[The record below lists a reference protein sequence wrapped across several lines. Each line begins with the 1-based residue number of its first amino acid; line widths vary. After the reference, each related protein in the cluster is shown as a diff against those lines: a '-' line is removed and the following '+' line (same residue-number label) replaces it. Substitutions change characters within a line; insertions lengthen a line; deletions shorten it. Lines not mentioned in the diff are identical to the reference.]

1 MYLSLVDAFLK
12 NIAESVTKENL
23 PYLYHSCYIF
33 PTKRAALYFKDFLLQ
48 KFPEENFILPKTV
61 TIQEFIWEH
70 SRSILKDDWHLII
83 TLYQV
88 QNELTQTHQPLE
100 KFLPWGKLILKDF
113 DECDK
118 YLINAAELFSL
129 LKAQKSIEDTFSIS
143 EEMRKYIEQ
152 FIRTTG
158 SKDNPKSA
166 IYQQEFIKTWSLL
179 GEMYIAFQQK
189 LSSSNFAYEGM
200 AYREVYEGLKT
211 GSLILPYQKL
221 ILCGFNALSVCEE
234 EIFKLIEQH
243 YESEFWWDADA
254 HFMQNTLHE
263 AGNFLRYY
271 KKIFSGK
278 KHHWLMDSLLNHD
291 KHIEVT
297 GISSDVG
304 QTQYVAQQLT
314 NEPQDHT
321 TTAIILCDENLLT
334 PLLQVVD
341 AQDINITMGYP
352 VVQSELYVYLQAL
365 LGFFCNARIQEKQKD
380 YYHKDISHL
389 IRHPYLKKEINEK
402 DKLESILPFF
412 VPYMPQDIVA
422 GFLPTYFF
430 QDAGETVDIINIIL
444 NIIDSLQVKDP
455 YFSPVKECIMDGLL
469 SLQNLLEE
477 NTITLDRKALP
488 GFVKQFIA
496 GAKVP
501 FEKPTGE
508 KHIQVMGFLETRI
521 IDFDQLYILSLND
534 DHLPGT
540 NKTNSFIP
548 YNLRKGFGL
557 PTFEQ
562 FDGINAYHFYRLLK
576 RAKHIHLLYNNQL
589 GDNSSEKSRFIRQ
602 LEHDLNTPQNH
613 ISEHIVI
620 LAEDTSEIDT
630 PSSLIQIRKTAEMI
644 ASLRERK
651 FSPSSLKIYIKCP
664 VQFYLRYI
672 AGIEEPEELKEDIDA
687 AVFGLILHKVLE
699 LTYQP
704 LLKKTLTAAEIKPL
718 SQADTIRQRLKE
730 AAEALQLPKEITQGS
745 NKLQL
750 KIIERIAQKIIEN
763 DSDTD
768 SLYILHTEEKFIWD
782 KLQLEDGTFATLQ
795 GTFDRIDKLQDGA
808 VRIIDYKTGHIELP
822 QFPDVQN
829 QEATDTFIDLL
840 FVFDK
845 KDYSVAFQG
854 LMYALMYYKLFD
866 CREIYV
872 GYHHAKKMKDGISY
886 LNDAAPIPIELLL
899 SFEKRLS
906 QLISTIVYKD
916 GFFTQSDNERSYR
929 HSPYAD
935 LLGVD

>member
-1 MYLSLVDAFLK
+1 MYLSRVDAFLK

-23 PYLYHSCYIF
+23 PYLYNSCYIF
-33 PTKRAALYFKDFLLQ
+33 PTKRAALYFKDYLLQ
-48 KFPEENFILPKTV
+48 KFPEENFILPKTL
-61 TIQEFIWEH
+61 TIQEFIGEH
-70 SRSILKDDWHLII
+70 SHAVIKDDWYLIL
-83 TLYQV
+83 TLYRV

-118 YLINAAELFSL
+118 YLINATELFSL

-143 EEMRKYIEQ
+143 EEMRKYINQ
-152 FIRTTG
+152 FIQTTG
-158 SKDNPKSA
+158 SKDHPKSA

-179 GEMYIAFQQK
+179 GEMYLAFQQK
-189 LSSSNFAYEGM
+189 LTAYNFAYEGM
-200 AYREVYEGLKT
+200 AYREVYEGLKAGT
-211 GSLILPYQKL
+211 LTLPYQKI

-243 YESEFWWDADA
+243 YDSEFWWDADV

-263 AGNFLRYY
+263 AGNFLRHYQ
-271 KKIFSGK
+271 KIFSGN
-278 KHHWLMDSLLNHD
+278 KHHWIMDNLLEYG
-291 KHIEVT
+291 KQIEIA

-304 QTQYVAQQLT
+304 QTQYVAQQLQSELPDNT
-314 NEPQDHT
+314 K
-321 TTAIILCDENLLT
+321 TAIVLCDENLLT

-341 AQDINITMGYP
+341 TENVNITMGYP
-352 VVQSELYVYLQAL
+352 VMQSELYVYLQAL
-365 LGFFCNARIQEKQKD
+365 LGFFCNARVLEKQTD
-380 YYHKDISHL
+380 YYHKDIRNL
-389 IRHPYLKKEINEK
+389 INHPYLKKEVKEK
-402 DKLESILPFF
+402 DRLESILPFF
-412 VPYMPQDIVA
+412 VPYMPQDIA
-422 GFLPTYFF
+422 AEFLPSYFF
-430 QDAGETVDIINIIL
+430 HHSGDSVDLLKNIL
-444 NIIDSLQVKDP
+444 AIIDSLQMKDA
-455 YFSPVKECIMDGLL
+455 YFFPVKESITNGVQSLL
-469 SLQNLLEE
+469 NLLEE
-477 NTITLDRKALP
+477 HAINIDRKALP
-488 GFVKQFIA
+488 GFVKQFVA

-501 FEKPTGE
+501 FEKPSGE
-508 KHIQVMGFLETRI
+508 KHIQIMGFLETRI
-521 IDFDQLYILSLND
+521 LDFNHLYILSLND

-576 RAKHIHLLYNNQL
+576 RATHIHLLYNNQM

-602 LEHDLNTPQNH
+602 MEHDLNTPENQ
-613 ISEHIVI
+613 ISEYIVTLNENKSAI
-620 LAEDTSEIDT
+620 QLATA
-630 PSSLIQIRKTAEMI
+630 PVQIKKTAEMI

-651 FSPSSLKIYIKCP
+651 FSPSALKIYIKCP
-664 VQFYLRYI
+664 VQFYLKYI
-672 AGIEEPEELKEDIDA
+672 AGIHEPEELEEDIDA

-704 LLKKTLTAAEIKPL
+704 YLKKTLTAAELKPL
-718 SQADTIRQRLKE
+718 SQTHEVRQKLTE
-730 AAEALQLPKEITQGS
+730 AVEALKLPKEITQGS

-763 DSDTD
+763 DGNTD
-768 SLYILHTEEKFIWD
+768 SLHILSAEEKFTWD
-782 KLQLEDGTFATLQ
+782 KLPLEDGTCATLQ
-795 GTFDRIDKLQDGA
+795 GTFDRIDQLSDDA
-808 VRIIDYKTGHIELP
+808 VRIIDYKTGKIELP
-822 QFPDVQN
+822 KFPDMQVQT
-829 QEATDTFIDLL
+829 EIDTFLNTL

-854 LMYALMYYKLFD
+854 LMYALMYYRLHHCK
-866 CREIYV
+866 EIYV

-886 LNDAAPIPIELLL
+886 LNDAAPIPVELLF

-906 QLISTIVYKD
+906 QLISDIVYKD
-916 GFFTQSDNERSYR
+916 GYFTQSDKELSYQ

-935 LLGVD
+935 LLGID